1 MDEPAFTDEPGF
13 MGGAA
18 FAGRTASADGAGFTG
33 GTDPGDDVVFA
44 GGAASAD
51 EGEFSDEVEFSEE
64 AGLSDAV
71 AFPVVLSGGTGFTGG
86 TDPGDEAAFSGAP
99 SPADPF
105 RLAAAPS
112 LGGATSPGGAISP
125 ASASSFAD
133 STSPVSALS
142 PASAIS
148 PAGPP
153 RPFRRRARGGDEP
166 VDRLEDTGL
175 SAADREVLADAGL
188 AVGAPMGRIGPDGPR
203 VLRGLDGDGR
213 DVVVHLLDVPEDGG
227 GARTL
232 RRLAEL
238 RALRHPALARVREV
252 ISLPGDRAVVT
263 VDLVPGA
270 DLAVVL
276 GARGCLTRSEAARL
290 LDDVG
295 SALAR
300 LHEAGLAH
308 GDVSSANVVI
318 TTEGGAVLIDLFG
331 GVMETGT
338 GRWAA
343 PERAGGGPATPA
355 SDVYSLGALLR
366 SCATGTAVLGERLDR
381 ILADVLV
388 DDPALRPTARA
399 LAARAP
405 EVGAPGVI
413 ELPDGARLAA
423 GALRAAAAVPTRQIG
438 SRRGGRRLPAS
449 RGGRRAARAVAAVGV
464 LVLVGAL
471 AVLGPWPR
479 LRQMIGS
486 VLPGGAASAAP
497 VAESGATAG
506 TAEGAEAAGAGAA
519 SEGTA
524 SAGPTGP
531 AGPTA
536 PPGPAAPADP
546 ADSATPTGSADLAA
560 VVTSLS
566 SARDGALETGD
577 SAALAATTVPGSPAA
592 QADEEMLTAL
602 RDSGETVSDLETSV
616 SGVEEVAVPADCAAR
631 WPDAVAV
638 RLSRAQQPSTRTA
651 ADGTSRTVPAQASH
665 EIILIL
671 VPDPWRVAEVLPA
684 E

>member
-1 MDEPAFTDEPGF
+1 MDEPVFTDEAGF
-13 MGGAA
+13 MGGA
-18 FAGRTASADGAGFTG
+18 DL
-33 GTDPGDDVVFA
+33 GDDVVFA
-44 GGAASAD
+44 SGAASAD
-51 EGEFSDEVEFSEE
+51 EGEFSDEVVFADEAGFSGEV
-64 AGLSDAV
+64 GLSDAV
-71 AFPVVLSGGTGFTGG
+71 AFPIVLPGGAGFAGG
-86 TDPGDEAAFSGAP
+86 ADPGDEAAFSGAS

-105 RLAAAPS
+105 RLAAVP
-112 LGGATSPGGAISP
+112 SPGGATSP

-133 STSPVSALS
+133 STSSMSAISPVSALS

-153 RPFRRRARGGDEP
+153 RLFRRRARGGDEP

-175 SAADREVLADAGL
+175 SAADREILADAGL

-381 ILADVLV
+381 VLADVLV
-388 DDPALRPTARA
+388 DDPARRPTARA

-438 SRRGGRRLPAS
+438 SRRGGRRLPAF
-449 RGGRRAARAVAAVGV
+449 RGGRLAARAAAVLGA

-479 LRQMIGS
+479 LRQAIGS
-486 VLPGGAASAAP
+486 VLPGGAAPAAP
-497 VAESGATAG
+497 VASAAESGATAG
-506 TAEGAEAAGAGAA
+506 TAGGAEAAGAAAA
-519 SEGTA
+519 SESAA
-524 SAGPTGP
+524 SADP

-536 PPGPAAPADP
+536 PSGPAAPADP
-546 ADSATPTGSADLAA
+546 TDSATPADSADLVA

-577 SAALAATTVPGSPAA
+577 PAALAATTVPGSPAA

-684 E
+684 EQ

>member
-1 MDEPAFTDEPGF
+1 MDEPVFTDEAGF
-13 MGGAA
+13 MGGA
-18 FAGRTASADGAGFTG
+18 DL
-33 GTDPGDDVVFA
+33 GDDVVFA

-51 EGEFSDEVEFSEE
+51 EGEFSDEVVFADEAGFSGEV
-64 AGLSDAV
+64 GLSDAV
-71 AFPVVLSGGTGFTGG
+71 AFPIVLPGGAGFAGG
-86 TDPGDEAAFSGAP
+86 ADPGDEAAFSGAS

-105 RLAAAPS
+105 RLAAVP
-112 LGGATSPGGAISP
+112 SPGGATSP

-142 PASAIS
+142 SASAVSPATS

-153 RPFRRRARGGDEP
+153 RLFRRRARGGDEP

-175 SAADREVLADAGL
+175 SAADREILADAGL

-438 SRRGGRRLPAS
+438 SRRGGGRLPVS
-449 RGGRRAARAVAAVGV
+449 RSGRRAARMVAAVGV
-464 LVLVGAL
+464 LILVGAL
-471 AVLGPWPR
+471 AALGPWPR
-479 LRQMIGS
+479 LRQAIGS
-486 VLPGGAASAAP
+486 VLPGGASSAAP
-497 VAESGATAG
+497 VAGSGATAG
-506 TAEGAEAAGAGAA
+506 TTEGGAAAGASAA
-519 SEGTA
+519 SE
-524 SAGPTGP
+524 SAAPADP
-531 AGPTA
+531 AGPTM
-536 PPGPAAPADP
+536 PPDPAAPADP
-546 ADSATPTGSADLAA
+546 ADSATPAGSADPTAPAGSADLAA

-684 E
+684 EQ

>member
-1 MDEPAFTDEPGF
+1 MDEPVFTDEAGF
-13 MGGAA
+13 MGGAGPEDDVV
-18 FAGRTASADGAGFTG
+18 FAGGADL
-33 GTDPGDDVVFA
+33 GDDVVFA

-51 EGEFSDEVEFSEE
+51 EGEFSDEPVFADEAGFSGEV
-64 AGLSDAV
+64 GLSDAV
-71 AFPVVLSGGTGFTGG
+71 AFPIVLPGGAGFTGG
-86 TDPGDEAAFSGAP
+86 ADPGDEAAFSGAS

-105 RLAAAPS
+105 RLAAVP
-112 LGGATSPGGAISP
+112 SPGGATSP

-133 STSPVSALS
+133 STSSMSAISPVSALS
-142 PASAIS
+142 PVSAIS

-153 RPFRRRARGGDEP
+153 RLFRRRARGGDEP

-175 SAADREVLADAGL
+175 SAADREILADAGL

-388 DDPALRPTARA
+388 DDPGLRPTARA

-405 EVGAPGVI
+405 GMA
-413 ELPDGARLAA
+413 LP
-423 GALRAAAAVPTRQIG
+423 IS
-438 SRRGGRRLPAS
+438 SRS
-449 RGGRRAARAVAAVGV
+449 
-464 LVLVGAL
+464 LV
-471 AVLGPWPR
+471 
-479 LRQMIGS
+479 
-486 VLPGGAASAAP
+486 
-497 VAESGATAG
+497 
-506 TAEGAEAAGAGAA
+506 
-519 SEGTA
+519 
-524 SAGPTGP
+524 
-531 AGPTA
+531 
-536 PPGPAAPADP
+536 
-546 ADSATPTGSADLAA
+546 
-560 VVTSLS
+560 
-566 SARDGALETGD
+566 
-577 SAALAATTVPGSPAA
+577 
-592 QADEEMLTAL
+592 
-602 RDSGETVSDLETSV
+602 VSIV
-616 SGVEEVAVPADCAAR
+616 SCAA
-631 WPDAVAV
+631 
-638 RLSRAQQPSTRTA
+638 
-651 ADGTSRTVPAQASH
+651 
-665 EIILIL
+665 
-671 VPDPWRVAEVLPA
+671 
-684 E
+684 

>member
-1 MDEPAFTDEPGF
+1 M
-13 MGGAA
+13 
-18 FAGRTASADGAGFTG
+18 
-33 GTDPGDDVVFA
+33 
-44 GGAASAD
+44 
-51 EGEFSDEVEFSEE
+51 
-64 AGLSDAV
+64 
-71 AFPVVLSGGTGFTGG
+71 
-86 TDPGDEAAFSGAP
+86 
-99 SPADPF
+99 
-105 RLAAAPS
+105 
-112 LGGATSPGGAISP
+112 
-125 ASASSFAD
+125 
-133 STSPVSALS
+133 
-142 PASAIS
+142 
-148 PAGPP
+148 
-153 RPFRRRARGGDEP
+153 
-166 VDRLEDTGL
+166 DRLEDTGL

-388 DDPALRPTARA
+388 DDPGLRPTARA

-438 SRRGGRRLPAS
+438 SRRGGRRLPAF
-449 RGGRRAARAVAAVGV
+449 RGGRLAARAAAVLGA

-479 LRQMIGS
+479 LRQMIDS
-486 VLPGGAASAAP
+486 VLPGGAAPAAP

-506 TAEGAEAAGAGAA
+506 TAEGAEAAGASAA
-519 SEGTA
+519 SE
-524 SAGPTGP
+524 SAAPADP
-531 AGPTA
+531 AGPTT
-536 PPGPAAPADP
+536 PANSAVPADP
-546 ADSATPTGSADLAA
+546 ADSATPAGSADLAA

-577 SAALAATTVPGSPAA
+577 PAALAATTVPGSPAA

-684 E
+684 EQ

>member
-1 MDEPAFTDEPGF
+1 MWTMGVVKRPPTPSAASADETVF
-13 MGGAA
+13 MGGA
-18 FAGRTASADGAGFTG
+18 
-33 GTDPGDDVVFA
+33 DPGDDVVFA
-44 GGAASAD
+44 DGAAFAGRVASAD
-51 EGEFSDEVEFSEE
+51 EAELSDEVEF
-64 AGLSDAV
+64 SDAV
-71 AFPVVLSGGTGFTGG
+71 AFPVMFPAVPS
-86 TDPGDEAAFSGAP
+86 PGDA
-99 SPADPF
+99 
-105 RLAAAPS
+105 L
-112 LGGATSPGGAISP
+112 SP
-125 ASASSFAD
+125 ASASSFAG
-133 STSPVSALS
+133 STSPPAALS
-142 PASAIS
+142 PPAVPSPATAPSPPS

-153 RPFRRRARGGDEP
+153 RFFRRRARGRGEP

-252 ISLPGDRAVVT
+252 ISLPGGRAVVT

-388 DDPALRPTARA
+388 DDPGLRPTARA

-438 SRRGGRRLPAS
+438 SRRGGGRLPVS
-449 RGGRRAARAVAAVGV
+449 RGGRRAARMVAAVGV
-464 LVLVGAL
+464 LILVGAL
-471 AVLGPWPR
+471 AALGPWPR
-479 LRQMIGS
+479 LRQAIGS
-486 VLPGGAASAAP
+486 VLPGGAPSAAP
-497 VAESGATAG
+497 VAGSGATAG
-506 TAEGAEAAGAGAA
+506 TIEGGAAAGASAA
-519 SEGTA
+519 SESATPADFADPTA
-524 SAGPTGP
+524 SPDPATPVDP
-531 AGPTA
+531 AGSAAPGGSADPTA
-536 PPGPAAPADP
+536 PAA
-546 ADSATPTGSADLAA
+546 STDLAA

-592 QADEEMLTAL
+592 QADEEMLAAL

-616 SGVEEVAVPADCAAR
+616 SGVEVVEVPADCAAR
-631 WPDAVAV
+631 WPGAVAV

-671 VPDPWRVAEVLPA
+671 IPDPWRVAEVLPA

>member
-1 MDEPAFTDEPGF
+1 MDEPVFTDEAGF
-13 MGGAA
+13 MGGA
-18 FAGRTASADGAGFTG
+18 DL
-33 GTDPGDDVVFA
+33 GDDVVFA

-51 EGEFSDEVEFSEE
+51 EGEFSDEVVFADEAGFSGEV
-64 AGLSDAV
+64 GLSDAV
-71 AFPVVLSGGTGFTGG
+71 AFPIVLPGGAGFAGG
-86 TDPGDEAAFSGAP
+86 ADPGDEAAFSGAS

-105 RLAAAPS
+105 RLAAVP
-112 LGGATSPGGAISP
+112 SPGGATSP

-142 PASAIS
+142 PASAVS

-153 RPFRRRARGGDEP
+153 RLFRRRARGGDEP

-175 SAADREVLADAGL
+175 SAADREILADAGL

-381 ILADVLV
+381 VLADVLV
-388 DDPALRPTARA
+388 DDPARRPTARA

-438 SRRGGRRLPAS
+438 SRRGGRRLPAF
-449 RGGRRAARAVAAVGV
+449 RGGRLAARAAAVLGA

-479 LRQMIGS
+479 LRQAIGS
-486 VLPGGAASAAP
+486 VLPGGAAPAAP
-497 VAESGATAG
+497 VASAAESGATA
-506 TAEGAEAAGAGAA
+506 
-519 SEGTA
+519 
-524 SAGPTGP
+524 
-531 AGPTA
+531 
-536 PPGPAAPADP
+536 D
-546 ADSATPTGSADLAA
+546 SADLVA

-577 SAALAATTVPGSPAA
+577 PAALAATTVPGSPAA

-684 E
+684 EQ

>member
-1 MDEPAFTDEPGF
+1 MDEPVFTDEAGF
-13 MGGAA
+13 MGGA
-18 FAGRTASADGAGFTG
+18 DL
-33 GTDPGDDVVFA
+33 GDDVVFA

-51 EGEFSDEVEFSEE
+51 EGEFSDEVVFADEAGFSGEV
-64 AGLSDAV
+64 GLSDAV
-71 AFPVVLSGGTGFTGG
+71 AFPIVLPGGAGFAGG
-86 TDPGDEAAFSGAP
+86 ADPGDEAAFSGAS

-105 RLAAAPS
+105 RLAAVP
-112 LGGATSPGGAISP
+112 SPGGATSP

-142 PASAIS
+142 SASAVSPATS

-153 RPFRRRARGGDEP
+153 RLFRRRARGGDEP

-175 SAADREVLADAGL
+175 SAADREILADAGL

-381 ILADVLV
+381 VLADVLV
-388 DDPALRPTARA
+388 DDPARRPTARA

-438 SRRGGRRLPAS
+438 SRRGGRRLPAF
-449 RGGRRAARAVAAVGV
+449 RGGRLAARAAAVLGA
-464 LVLVGAL
+464 LVFVGAL
-471 AVLGPWPR
+471 AALGPWPR
-479 LRQMIGS
+479 LRQAIGS
-486 VLPGGAASAAP
+486 VLPGGAPSAAP
-497 VAESGATAG
+497 VAGSGATAG
-506 TAEGAEAAGAGAA
+506 TTEGAAAAGASAVAESAA
-519 SEGTA
+519 
-524 SAGPTGP
+524 P
-531 AGPTA
+531 ADPADPTA
-536 PPGPAAPADP
+536 PPDPAAPADP
-546 ADSATPTGSADLAA
+546 AGSAAPGGSADPTAPAASTDLAA

-684 E
+684 EQ

>member
-1 MDEPAFTDEPGF
+1 
-13 MGGAA
+13 
-18 FAGRTASADGAGFTG
+18 
-33 GTDPGDDVVFA
+33 
-44 GGAASAD
+44 
-51 EGEFSDEVEFSEE
+51 
-64 AGLSDAV
+64 
-71 AFPVVLSGGTGFTGG
+71 
-86 TDPGDEAAFSGAP
+86 
-99 SPADPF
+99 
-105 RLAAAPS
+105 
-112 LGGATSPGGAISP
+112 
-125 ASASSFAD
+125 
-133 STSPVSALS
+133 
-142 PASAIS
+142 
-148 PAGPP
+148 
-153 RPFRRRARGGDEP
+153 
-166 VDRLEDTGL
+166 
-175 SAADREVLADAGL
+175 
-188 AVGAPMGRIGPDGPR
+188 MGRIGPDGPR

-295 SALAR
+295 SALVR

-381 ILADVLV
+381 VLADVLV
-388 DDPALRPTARA
+388 DDPARRPTARA

-438 SRRGGRRLPAS
+438 SRRGGRRFPAS

-479 LRQMIGS
+479 LRQAIGS
-486 VLPGGAASAAP
+486 VLPGGATSAAP

-506 TAEGAEAAGAGAA
+506 TTGGAEAAGASAATAGAA
-519 SEGTA
+519 PADPAGPTA
-524 SAGPTGP
+524 SAGPT
-531 AGPTA
+531 T
-536 PPGPAAPADP
+536 PPGP

>member
-1 MDEPAFTDEPGF
+1 M
-13 MGGAA
+13 
-18 FAGRTASADGAGFTG
+18 
-33 GTDPGDDVVFA
+33 
-44 GGAASAD
+44 
-51 EGEFSDEVEFSEE
+51 
-64 AGLSDAV
+64 
-71 AFPVVLSGGTGFTGG
+71 
-86 TDPGDEAAFSGAP
+86 
-99 SPADPF
+99 
-105 RLAAAPS
+105 
-112 LGGATSPGGAISP
+112 
-125 ASASSFAD
+125 
-133 STSPVSALS
+133 
-142 PASAIS
+142 
-148 PAGPP
+148 
-153 RPFRRRARGGDEP
+153 
-166 VDRLEDTGL
+166 
-175 SAADREVLADAGL
+175 
-188 AVGAPMGRIGPDGPR
+188 
-203 VLRGLDGDGR
+203 DGDGR

-252 ISLPGDRAVVT
+252 ISLPGGRAVVT

-338 GRWAA
+338 GPWAA

-388 DDPALRPTARA
+388 DDPGLRPTARA

-438 SRRGGRRLPAS
+438 SRRGGGRLPVS
-449 RGGRRAARAVAAVGV
+449 RGGRRAARMVAAVGA

-471 AVLGPWPR
+471 AALGPWPR
-479 LRQMIGS
+479 LRQAIGS
-486 VLPGGAASAAP
+486 VLPGGAPSAAP
-497 VAESGATAG
+497 VAGSGATAG
-506 TAEGAEAAGAGAA
+506 TTEGGAAAGASAA
-519 SEGTA
+519 SE
-524 SAGPTGP
+524 S
-531 AGPTA
+531 
-536 PPGPAAPADP
+536 AAPADP
-546 ADSATPTGSADLAA
+546 AGPTMPPDPATPVDPAGSAAPGGSADPTAPAASTDLAA

-592 QADEEMLTAL
+592 QADEEMLAAL

-616 SGVEEVAVPADCAAR
+616 SGVEVVEVPADCATR
-631 WPDAVAV
+631 WPGAVAV

-671 VPDPWRVAEVLPA
+671 IPDPWRVAEVLPA

>member
-1 MDEPAFTDEPGF
+1 MDEAELANEAGF
-13 MGGAA
+13 MGGA
-18 FAGRTASADGAGFTG
+18 
-33 GTDPGDDVVFA
+33 DPGDDVVFA
-44 GGAASAD
+44 GGA
-51 EGEFSDEVEFSEE
+51 
-64 AGLSDAV
+64 
-71 AFPVVLSGGTGFTGG
+71 
-86 TDPGDEAAFSGAP
+86 DPGDEAAFSGAS

-105 RLAAAPS
+105 RLAAVPS
-112 LGGATSPGGAISP
+112 PGGATSP
-125 ASASSFAD
+125 ASASLFAD

-142 PASAIS
+142 PASAVSPAIS

-153 RPFRRRARGGDEP
+153 RLIRRRARGGDEP

-175 SAADREVLADAGL
+175 SAADREILADAGL

-213 DVVVHLLDVPEDGG
+213 DVVVHLLDVTEDGG

-381 ILADVLV
+381 VLADVLV
-388 DDPALRPTARA
+388 DDPARRPTARA

-413 ELPDGARLAA
+413 ELTDGARLAA

-438 SRRGGRRLPAS
+438 SRRGGRRLPAF
-449 RGGRRAARAVAAVGV
+449 RGGRLAARAAAVLGA

-479 LRQMIGS
+479 LRQAIGS
-486 VLPGGAASAAP
+486 VLPGGAAPAAP
-497 VAESGATAG
+497 VASAAESGATAG
-506 TAEGAEAAGAGAA
+506 T
-519 SEGTA
+519 
-524 SAGPTGP
+524 TG
-531 AGPTA
+531 G
-536 PPGPAAPADP
+536 
-546 ADSATPTGSADLAA
+546 
-560 VVTSLS
+560 
-566 SARDGALETGD
+566 R
-577 SAALAATTVPGSPAA
+577 
-592 QADEEMLTAL
+592 
-602 RDSGETVSDLETSV
+602 
-616 SGVEEVAVPADCAAR
+616 
-631 WPDAVAV
+631 
-638 RLSRAQQPSTRTA
+638 
-651 ADGTSRTVPAQASH
+651 
-665 EIILIL
+665 
-671 VPDPWRVAEVLPA
+671 
-684 E
+684 